1 MILSVAIHS
10 CIFLELTEK
19 LTVVNLK
26 PEVVVV
32 DLLQGMLKDDVILQ
46 LTRSVFKGVH
56 VALGIQ
62 FLSIPPGL
70 SIFRLDNPILL
81 IGDFFL
87 ALGIPWAT
95 PMLRSNTL
103 LGNAWLTGGIL
114 VWFAHVRNDSQKR
127 KINLDFSE
135 IKIFEHM
142 QEEVHWNPRGIFD
155 ILFEKVE
162 IKYY

>member
-70 SIFRLDNPILL
+70 SIFGLHNPILL
-81 IGDFFL
+81 IGHFFL
-87 ALGIPWAT
+87 ALGISGTA
-95 PMLRSNTL
+95 PMLRSDTL
-103 LGNAWLTGGIL
+103 FGNACLIDGIL
-114 VWFAHVRNDSQKR
+114 VVLAHVRNDSQKR
-127 KINLDFSE
+127 KN
-135 IKIFEHM
+135 
-142 QEEVHWNPRGIFD
+142 
-155 ILFEKVE
+155 
-162 IKYY
+162 